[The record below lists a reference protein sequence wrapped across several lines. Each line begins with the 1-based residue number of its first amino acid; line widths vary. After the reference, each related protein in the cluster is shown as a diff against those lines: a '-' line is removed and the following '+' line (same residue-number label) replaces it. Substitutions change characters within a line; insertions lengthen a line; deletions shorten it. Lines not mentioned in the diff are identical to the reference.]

1 MEFKQKL
8 VIIRKLRGLNQDE
21 FASAI
26 EVSRQAV
33 YKWESGESMPGAEKL
48 IKIKETFGISI
59 DNLLDDSYDIPLPE
73 KKKRKRI
80 SKDAQ
85 RKIEASVESASAE
98 GVSHAT
104 LAGNVVDVIDE
115 TPAPVVRPA
124 AAPAP
129 APVVEEAP
137 VAEEAPA
144 EEETPAEEAP
154 VVEEEAAIEPAP
166 VAEPAAEETPV
177 AEPAPEKKVGFFGKL
192 FGRK

>member
-73 KKKRKRI
+73 KKKRRRI

-124 AAPAP
+124 AAPW
-129 APVVEEAP
+129 
-137 VAEEAPA
+137 
-144 EEETPAEEAP
+144 
-154 VVEEEAAIEPAP
+154 
-166 VAEPAAEETPV
+166 
-177 AEPAPEKKVGFFGKL
+177 
-192 FGRK
+192 

>member
-129 APVVEEAP
+129 VVEETP
-137 VAEEAPA
+137 VV
-144 EEETPAEEAP
+144 EEAP
-154 VVEEEAAIEPAP
+154 VVEEEAVVEPAP